1 MDIFT
6 DIDMQRY
13 EANLSIYTDTF
24 NAHRLVVSQVL
35 QGPRGGRYQNHLELD
50 YDSAVWLHRM
60 LELAMGGDH
69 NE

>member
-13 EANLSIYTDTF
+13 EANLSIYTDAF

-35 QGPRGGRYQNHLELD
+35 YGPRGGRKMQHFELD

-60 LELAMGGDH
+60 LELAMEGEH
-69 NE
+69 ND

>member
-6 DIDMQRY
+6 DIDTQHQETRM
-13 EANLSIYTDTF
+13 SIYTDVF

-35 QGPRGGRYQNHLELD
+35 YGPRGGRKMHHLELD

-60 LELAMGGDH
+60 LELAMEGDH
-69 NE
+69 ND

>member
-6 DIDMQRY
+6 DIDMQHP
-13 EANLSIYTDTF
+13 ETSMSIYTDAF

-35 QGPRGGRYQNHLELD
+35 YGPRGGRRMQHLELD

>member
-6 DIDMQRY
+6 DIDMQHP
-13 EANLSIYTDTF
+13 ETSMSIYTDAF

-35 QGPRGGRYQNHLELD
+35 YGPRGARKMQHLELD

-60 LELAMGGDH
+60 LELSMEGEH
-69 NE
+69 ND